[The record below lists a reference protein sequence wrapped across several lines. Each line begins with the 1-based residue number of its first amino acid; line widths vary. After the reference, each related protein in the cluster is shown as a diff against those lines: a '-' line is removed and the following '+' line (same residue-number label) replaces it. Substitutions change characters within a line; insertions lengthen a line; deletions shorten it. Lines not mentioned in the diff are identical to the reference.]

1 MKSIFPAATG
11 FWVVAMIAIVG
22 FANAS
27 FAQEATTA
35 NSVATESTDAA
46 SSDAVSSKDQS
57 TQDQSTQD
65 QSTQDQSTQDQSTQE
80 QPTQE
85 QPTQEQPTVGASQD
99 DQASGE
105 LSVAPLDHVTYP
117 PDRPGWASQKTP
129 YLKGSNHSWVVVT
142 QPWDTEEQCNEELPV
157 LVRAAVE
164 LYAQNLTGREC
175 NPETITQQWIDKE
188 LVSRTHVGTLSIG
201 DQEMHEIAVQL
212 HFDDQARAF
221 LQQACR
227 EELLDERMRVTGLGI
242 AASFAGLVL
251 LTSVLNM
258 AAKRYS

>member
-57 TQDQSTQD
+57 TQ
-65 QSTQDQSTQDQSTQE
+65 
-80 QPTQE
+80 
-85 QPTQEQPTVGASQD
+85 EQPTVGVSQD

-117 PDRPGWASQKTP
+117 PDRPGWASQKTT

>member
-57 TQDQSTQD
+57 TQEQS
-65 QSTQDQSTQDQSTQE
+65 
-80 QPTQE
+80 
-85 QPTQEQPTVGASQD
+85 TVGASQD

>member
-57 TQDQSTQD
+57 TQ
-65 QSTQDQSTQDQSTQE
+65 
-80 QPTQE
+80 
-85 QPTQEQPTVGASQD
+85 EQPTVGVSQD

-175 NPETITQQWIDKE
+175 NPETITQRWIDKE

>member
-46 SSDAVSSKDQS
+46 SSDAASSKDQS
-57 TQDQSTQD
+57 
-65 QSTQDQSTQDQSTQE
+65 
-80 QPTQE
+80 
-85 QPTQEQPTVGASQD
+85 TQEQPTVGASQD

-175 NPETITQQWIDKE
+175 NPETITQKWIDKE

>member
-57 TQDQSTQD
+57 TQ
-65 QSTQDQSTQDQSTQE
+65 
-80 QPTQE
+80 
-85 QPTQEQPTVGASQD
+85 EQPTVGVSQD

>member
-57 TQDQSTQD
+57 
-65 QSTQDQSTQDQSTQE
+65 
-80 QPTQE
+80 
-85 QPTQEQPTVGASQD
+85 TQEQPTVGASQD

-175 NPETITQQWIDKE
+175 NPETITQKWIDKE

>member
-57 TQDQSTQD
+57 TQ
-65 QSTQDQSTQDQSTQE
+65 
-80 QPTQE
+80 
-85 QPTQEQPTVGASQD
+85 EQPTVGVSQD

-175 NPETITQQWIDKE
+175 NPETITQKWIDKE

>member
-57 TQDQSTQD
+57 
-65 QSTQDQSTQDQSTQE
+65 
-80 QPTQE
+80 
-85 QPTQEQPTVGASQD
+85 TQEQPTVGASQD